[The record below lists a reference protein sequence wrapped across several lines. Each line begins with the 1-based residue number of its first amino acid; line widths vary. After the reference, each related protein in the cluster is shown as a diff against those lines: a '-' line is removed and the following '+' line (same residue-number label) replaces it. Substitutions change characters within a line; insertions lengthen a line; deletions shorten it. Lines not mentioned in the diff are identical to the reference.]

1 LNFCPEIEQKGAK
14 AAKGADI
21 GGMFHGQAARAKLN
35 RRFDTAF
42 DQFDGL
48 MAFSQFDGLMT
59 FGRLRFSVAA
69 DFGGACCC
77 ISFVFNCE
85 EVSRILRNTLA
96 LHGLHGLQH
105 T

>member
-1 LNFCPEIEQKGAK
+1 MAFG
-14 AAKGADI
+14 
-21 GGMFHGQAARAKLN
+21 
-35 RRFDTAF
+35 TAFGEDF